1 MPFDVRDFHDLVR
14 LLEAHPDW
22 RAELRRL
29 ILSEELLRLP
39 EIVRDLAEA
48 QARTQRQLEEL
59 TRRLEELTARIEGL
73 AARVEALAEAQA
85 KTEER
90 VGRLEERVSQVE
102 DRLGRVE
109 DALARLAEAQAK
121 TEERVGRLE
130 ERVSQ
135 VEDRLGRVE
144 DALARLAEAQA
155 KTEERVARLEEAV
168 ARLTEAQ
175 AHTEAVLQALIGR
188 VDRLEIRVGRLEGR
202 DLERYYRERAPAIF
216 GQAGFSRVR
225 VVPIEEVA
233 GQLDDMEEQGLIGPE
248 DRLRLLRT
256 DLFVRARREGREI
269 WLAVEVSATVDN
281 QDVERAVKSA
291 ELLARFF
298 GVEAQAVVA
307 GHRVLPAAEE
317 LGQRRNVLVITDGAA
332 V

>member
-73 AARVEALAEAQA
+73 AARVEA
-85 KTEER
+85 
-90 VGRLEERVSQVE
+90 
-102 DRLGRVE
+102 
-109 DALARLAEAQAK
+109 LAEAQAK

>member
-14 LLEAHPDW
+14 LLEAHPEW

-29 ILSEELLRLP
+29 VLSEELLRLP
-39 EIVRDLAEA
+39 ELVRELVEA
-48 QARTQRQLEEL
+48 QARTQHQ
-59 TRRLEELTARIEGL
+59 LEELTARVDGL
-73 AARVEALAEAQA
+73 ADRVDRLATQVEALTAAQARAEERLSRLEERVDRLEEAVARLTEAQA
-85 KTEER
+85 RTEER
-90 VGRLEERVSQVE
+90 VARLEERVSQVE

-109 DALARLAEAQAK
+109 EALARLAEAQAR
-121 TEERVGRLE
+121 TEERV
-130 ERVSQ
+130 
-135 VEDRLGRVE
+135 
-144 DALARLAEAQA
+144 ARLAEAQA
-155 KTEERVARLEEAV
+155 R
-168 ARLTEAQ
+168 
-175 AHTEAVLQALIGR
+175 TEAVLQALIDR

-216 GQAGFSRVR
+216 GQAGFRRVR

-233 GQLDDMEEQGLIGPE
+233 GRLDDLEERGLIGPE

-256 DLFVRARREGREI
+256 DLFVQARRQGREI
-269 WLAVEVSATVDN
+269 WLAVEVSATVDD

-291 ELLARFF
+291 ELLGRFF
-298 GVEAQAVVA
+298 EVEAQAAVA

-317 LGQRRNVLVITDGAA
+317 LGQRQNVLVITDGAA